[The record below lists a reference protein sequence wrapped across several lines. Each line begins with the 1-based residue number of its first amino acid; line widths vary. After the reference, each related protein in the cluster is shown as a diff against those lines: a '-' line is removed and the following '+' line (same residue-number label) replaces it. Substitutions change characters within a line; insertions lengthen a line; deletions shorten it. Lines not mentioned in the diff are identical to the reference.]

1 MYKAIM
7 VPIDLAQVENGKV
20 TIEVA
25 KKLREEGTRIML
37 INVVQDI
44 PAFVLA
50 IEISDEIAEMP
61 DGIVEKLK
69 KNARSVLEGMAK
81 AAGVKADV
89 EVRSGRPAATI
100 LAAAEEKGTD
110 LIIIAPHQLGLKD
123 YLLGSTAARVVRHA
137 TCSVLV
143 VR

>member
-7 VPIDLAQVENGKV
+7 VPIDLSQAEKGKAI
-20 TIEVA
+20 IEVA
-25 KKLREEGTRIML
+25 KQLGGEATRMVL
-37 INVVQDI
+37 VNVVVGI
-44 PAFVLA
+44 PTYVAAELPGGI
-50 IEISDEIAEMP
+50 IEKAKED
-61 DGIVEKLK
+61 
-69 KNARSVLEGMAK
+69 ARSDLEAMAK

-89 EVRSGRPAATI
+89 EVRSGTPATAI

-110 LIIIAPHQLGLKD
+110 LIIIASHQPGLQD
-123 YLLGSTAARVVRHA
+123 YLLGSTASRVVRHA

>member
-7 VPIDLAQVENGKV
+7 VPIDLAHAEKGKAM
-20 TIEVA
+20 IEIA
-25 KKLREEGTRIML
+25 KRLSDEAKRIVL
-37 INVVQDI
+37 IHVMQDI
-44 PAFVLA
+44 PSFIAA
-50 IEISDEIAEMP
+50 DIPGDIIKKAKEDAHSD
-61 DGIVEKLK
+61 
-69 KNARSVLEGMAK
+69 LEDMAK

-89 EVRSGRPAATI
+89 EVRSGPPAATI

-110 LIIIAPHQLGLKD
+110 LIIIASHQPGLQD
-123 YLLGSTAARVVRHA
+123 YLLGSTASRVVRHA

>member
-7 VPIDLAQVENGKV
+7 VPIDLSQAEKGKAI
-20 TIEVA
+20 IEVA
-25 KKLREEGTRIML
+25 KQLGGEATRMVL
-37 INVVQDI
+37 VNVVVGI
-44 PAFVLA
+44 PTYVAAELPGGI
-50 IEISDEIAEMP
+50 IEKAKED
-61 DGIVEKLK
+61 
-69 KNARSVLEGMAK
+69 ARSDLEAMAK

-89 EVRSGRPAATI
+89 EVRSGTPATAI

-110 LIIIAPHQLGLKD
+110 LIIIASHQPGLQD

-137 TCSVLV
+137 KCSVLV